1 MDVGLCL
8 KLLPTGESFK
18 FILEK
23 EKLLKIRK
31 VIAHNNGEVLSEE
44 ASGNDIVIRV
54 RKLNEPKESFSP

>member
-23 EKLLKIRK
+23 DKLLKIRK

>member
-1 MDVGLCL
+1 LDVGLCL

-54 RKLNEPKESFSP
+54 RKLNEPKDSSSP

>member
-1 MDVGLCL
+1 
-8 KLLPTGESFK
+8 LPTGESFK

-44 ASGNDIVIRV
+44 ALGNDIVIRV
-54 RKLNEPKESFSP
+54 RKLNGPKGPSRP

>member
-1 MDVGLCL
+1 
-8 KLLPTGESFK
+8 LPTGESFK

-54 RKLNEPKESFSP
+54 RKLNEPKDSSSP

>member
-44 ASGNDIVIRV
+44 ALGNDIVIRV

>member
-1 MDVGLCL
+1 LDVGLCL

-23 EKLLKIRK
+23 DKLLKIRK